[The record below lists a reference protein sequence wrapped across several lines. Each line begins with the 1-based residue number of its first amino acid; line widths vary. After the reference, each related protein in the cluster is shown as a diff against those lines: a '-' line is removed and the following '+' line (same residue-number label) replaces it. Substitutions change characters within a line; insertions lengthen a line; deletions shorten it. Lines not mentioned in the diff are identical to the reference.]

1 MKKTIILLLIT
12 LFFCQNVFALYG
24 TRPMGMGSAFTAVA
38 DDANAPY
45 WNPAGLAL
53 NPEVSI
59 TGSTK
64 LNNRN
69 TWVGDNLLSLKMC
82 YETKLNPFQW
92 LLGIGIASLVAYEG
106 ASYLGEKGILKTGW
120 GRNVQKTKRGESM
133 AEQVTE
139 VGSEQ
144 AVSLRQIG
152 MGAIK
157 DALGVS
163 SGGAKETPAV
173 QPAPPVRPVVIRPR
187 YYVYP
192 AHSWYHPRPNRR
204 DYWEPVEYEE
214 VAEEI
219 NPTKAQFALGLGWI
233 NDNNIPLDE
242 KSNQFT
248 IGVASG
254 FEERVAIGANV
265 NLYDK
270 TIISSNVRGFG
281 GDIDLGFI
289 GKPVEYISFGLATK
303 GILTSDIY
311 WQNGARTRYEML
323 VNAGLAVK
331 PLPFFTVAADA
342 HNIFNQNSQQATMH
356 YGAEVSL
363 IPGLL
368 LRGGLDDGN
377 KTAGLTLV
385 FGNLLIDYAI
395 LGGTYNRTQMIG
407 GSWRF

>member
-1 MKKTIILLLIT
+1 M
-12 LFFCQNVFALYG
+12 
-24 TRPMGMGSAFTAVA
+24 
-38 DDANAPY
+38 
-45 WNPAGLAL
+45 
-53 NPEVSI
+53 
-59 TGSTK
+59 
-64 LNNRN
+64 
-69 TWVGDNLLSLKMC
+69 
-82 YETKLNPFQW
+82 
-92 LLGIGIASLVAYEG
+92 
-106 ASYLGEKGILKTGW
+106 
-120 GRNVQKTKRGESM
+120 
-133 AEQVTE
+133 TE

-323 VNAGLAVK
+323 VNAGLA
-331 PLPFFTVAADA
+331 

>member
-1 MKKTIILLLIT
+1 MRLKFAITILLLIFT
-12 LFFCQNVFALYG
+12 CQSAFALYG
-24 TRPMGMGSAFTAVA
+24 TRPMGMGGAFTAVA

-59 TGSTK
+59 TGTTK

-69 TWVGDNLLSLKMC
+69 TWVGDNLFSLKMC
-82 YETKLNPFQW
+82 YETELNPFQW

-106 ASYLGEKGILKTGW
+106 ASYLGDKGILKTGW
-120 GRNVQKTKRGESM
+120 GRNVKKTERGESM

-139 VGSEQ
+139 SGSEQ
-144 AVSLRQIG
+144 AVSLRQLG

-157 DALGVS
+157 DALGIS
-163 SGGAKETPAV
+163 SGVAKGTPAP
-173 QPAPPVRPVVIRPR
+173 QPPVRPIIVRPR

-192 AHSWYHPRPNRR
+192 AYSWYHPRPYHR
-204 DYWEPVEYEE
+204 DYWEPVQYEE
-214 VAEEI
+214 VPE
-219 NPTKAQFALGLGWI
+219 NTPTKAQFALGLGWI
-233 NDNNIPLDE
+233 NDYNVPLDE

-254 FEERVAIGANV
+254 FEQRVAIGANV

-270 TIISSNVRGFG
+270 TIISSNIRGFG

-331 PLPFFTVAADA
+331 PLPFLTIAGDA
-342 HNIFNQNSQQATMH
+342 HNIFNQNSRQATLH

-368 LRGGLDDGN
+368 ARAGLDDGN
-377 KTAGLTLV
+377 KTAGVTLAL
-385 FGNLLIDYAI
+385 GNLLIDYAI